1 MTTFIFLEEGVRVGG
16 NFQGLLKSKKLSKA
30 EILLIE
36 SSLNWTIIRLHVQFI
51 YSARKYVLGV
61 KGG

>member
-36 SSLNWTIIRLHVQFI
+36 SSLN
-51 YSARKYVLGV
+51 
-61 KGG
+61 